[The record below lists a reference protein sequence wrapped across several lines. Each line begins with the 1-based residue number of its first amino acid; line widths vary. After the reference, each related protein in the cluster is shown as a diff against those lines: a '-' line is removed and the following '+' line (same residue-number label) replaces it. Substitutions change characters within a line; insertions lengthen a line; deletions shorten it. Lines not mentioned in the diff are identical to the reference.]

1 MKIPIRSA
9 LLLGLLSQCALCLP
23 QSKLSVSEAVAYALT
38 HRSELVSSDA
48 KVSASEKMRQQAGLI
63 SNPRFTFR
71 KEDLRPET
79 SPFGANSQ
87 TYWEANQLLETS
99 GKRGGRIAVASAD
112 VEKARL
118 ERELQRRRIVLAVH
132 DAYWK
137 ARAAQLLAA
146 LYDEDAR
153 YSQELIGYHQAR
165 FQEGK
170 IAEVDLLRVRVQ
182 AQQVRAAAANA
193 HLDAEKAVLVL
204 AREMNASGSDG
215 WQLTDDL
222 ESMEEPWNIPAG
234 ADPAMLRLEGQL
246 AHQTITQAQA
256 QTKLERAN
264 GRPDLLFTGGY
275 KRDVEIDS
283 PIAGV
288 QFDLPFFNRNQGAIA
303 AAVAETNAAEAN
315 FRATRSRLLAEL
327 AIARKEY
334 DLRRDQYVNVFRP
347 LREEA
352 VQISNISRAAYQAG
366 GLDLIRLLDA
376 EKVRVDA
383 ELSFVRALAN
393 YHVSVAEL
401 NYAEGMDQ

>member
-1 MKIPIRSA
+1 
-9 LLLGLLSQCALCLP
+9 
-23 QSKLSVSEAVAYALT
+23 
-38 HRSELVSSDA
+38 
-48 KVSASEKMRQQAGLI
+48 
-63 SNPRFTFR
+63 
-71 KEDLRPET
+71 
-79 SPFGANSQ
+79 
-87 TYWEANQLLETS
+87 
-99 GKRGGRIAVASAD
+99 
-112 VEKARL
+112 
-118 ERELQRRRIVLAVH
+118 
-132 DAYWK
+132 
-137 ARAAQLLAA
+137 
-146 LYDEDAR
+146 
-153 YSQELIGYHQAR
+153 
-165 FQEGK
+165 
-170 IAEVDLLRVRVQ
+170 
-182 AQQVRAAAANA
+182 
-193 HLDAEKAVLVL
+193 
-204 AREMNASGSDG
+204 
-215 WQLTDDL
+215 
-222 ESMEEPWNIPAG
+222 
-234 ADPAMLRLEGQL
+234 
-246 AHQTITQAQA
+246 
-256 QTKLERAN
+256 
-264 GRPDLLFTGGY
+264 
-275 KRDVEIDS
+275 VEIDS